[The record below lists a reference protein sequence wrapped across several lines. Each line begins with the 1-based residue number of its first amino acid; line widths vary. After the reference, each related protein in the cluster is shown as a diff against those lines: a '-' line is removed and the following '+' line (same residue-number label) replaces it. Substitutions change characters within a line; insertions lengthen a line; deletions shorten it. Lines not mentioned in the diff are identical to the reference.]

1 MAEQIV
7 HNRISTIPD
16 YGSISNSDELD
27 AITGFAT
34 AYVYIGV
41 GLGSEGNVFCL
52 PFSKLNP
59 GATQIFIG
67 YQGSLRKIRTL
78 NWDTGIWSEWESL

>member
-7 HNRISTIPD
+7 NNKISTIPN
-16 YGSISNSDELD
+16 YGTISNSDSLD

-34 AYVYIGV
+34 VYVYVGV

-52 PFSKLNP
+52 PFAKSNP
-59 GATQIFIG
+59 GAIQIFIG

-78 NWDTGIWSEWESL
+78 NWNTRVWTEWEDL